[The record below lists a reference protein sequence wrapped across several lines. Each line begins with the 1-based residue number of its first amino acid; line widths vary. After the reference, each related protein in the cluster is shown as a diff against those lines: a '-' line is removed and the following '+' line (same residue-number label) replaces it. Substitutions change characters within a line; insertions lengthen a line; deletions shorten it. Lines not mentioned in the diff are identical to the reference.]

1 MRSPLD
7 APTPS
12 PRPTTHWS
20 FPDSASVWRSSV
32 PGESTTPMIAADT
45 IAALAHPTGT
55 GAALLPVADL
65 RTVSTAV
72 AIAVAQAAVEHGLA
86 AQPLTDPPCAK
97 FTKQMWRPGYPP
109 FEPI

>member
-1 MRSPLD
+1 
-7 APTPS
+7 
-12 PRPTTHWS
+12 
-20 FPDSASVWRSSV
+20 
-32 PGESTTPMIAADT
+32 MIAADT

>member
-55 GAALLPVADL
+55 GAALLPVANL

-86 AQPLTDPPCAK
+86 AQPLTDPYAK
-97 FTKQMWRPGYPP
+97 FTKQMWRPDYPP

>member
-1 MRSPLD
+1 
-7 APTPS
+7 
-12 PRPTTHWS
+12 
-20 FPDSASVWRSSV
+20 
-32 PGESTTPMIAADT
+32 MIAADT

-86 AQPLTDPPCAK
+86 AQPLTDPRAPNSPSKCGA
-97 FTKQMWRPGYPP
+97 PDYPP

>member
-1 MRSPLD
+1 VTRHAITAGRTYTIAQANNPL
-7 APTPS
+7 
-12 PRPTTHWS
+12 
-20 FPDSASVWRSSV
+20 ASVWRSSV
-32 PGESTTPMIAADT
+32 PGDSTMPMIAAAADT

-72 AIAVAQAAVEHGLA
+72 AIAVAQAAVKHGLA
-86 AQPLTDPPCAK
+86 AQPLTDPP
-97 FTKQMWRPGYPP
+97 

>member
-1 MRSPLD
+1 VTRHAITAGRTYTIAQANNALV
-7 APTPS
+7 
-12 PRPTTHWS
+12 

-72 AIAVAQAAVEHGLA
+72 AIAVAQA
-86 AQPLTDPPCAK
+86 PLSRAWP
-97 FTKQMWRPGYPP
+97 RSR
-109 FEPI
+109 